1 MWIRPRQL
9 FFVLILA
16 AIILTGCTRN
26 VTRNDVRTTGPAEV
40 TPSEPTVAGVDNP
53 EEEPSQTDMKSLDAQ
68 YMQGE
73 FWKLTEDSGD
83 LLPLDTDETPA
94 SYFEQLQPQ
103 ATAEAERYIQEICLP
118 DLESFQ
124 AKYGAEYGGTKTGD
138 TFYQDSRIDNLEPA
152 GVFCKDGARYL
163 VYILNFSA
171 HVAPGTELFFAGC
184 MSMDDDGWMDP
195 GPGHILALSLE
206 NDESVQ
212 LSFGYQGDVF
222 PYHYGEEQEFFQ
234 QEFSLMFARHLMGQ
248 EDRP

>member
-1 MWIRPRQL
+1 MGIRAQKL
-9 FFVLILA
+9 FLMLILTA
-16 AIILTGCTRN
+16 MVLAGCVENSAPTEN
-26 VTRNDVRTTGPAEV
+26 TPPASSAVGTDSPEV
-40 TPSEPTVAGVDNP
+40 
-53 EEEPSQTDMKSLDAQ
+53 EPSQTDMKPLDAQ

-73 FWKLTEDSGD
+73 FWRIIEDSSD

-103 ATAEAERYIQEICLP
+103 ATVEAERYVQEICLP

-171 HVAPGTELFFAGC
+171 HVAPGTELFFAGG

>member
-1 MWIRPRQL
+1 
-9 FFVLILA
+9 
-16 AIILTGCTRN
+16 
-26 VTRNDVRTTGPAEV
+26 
-40 TPSEPTVAGVDNP
+40 
-53 EEEPSQTDMKSLDAQ
+53 MKPLDAK

-73 FWKLTEDSGD
+73 FWRIIEDSSD

-103 ATAEAERYIQEICLP
+103 ATVEAERYVQEICLP

-124 AKYGAEYGGTKTGD
+124 AEYGVEYGGTKTGD

-163 VYILNFSA
+163 VYILDFSA
-171 HVAPGTELFFAGC
+171 HVAPGTELFFAGG

-206 NDESVQ
+206 NDGSIQ
-212 LSFGYQGDVF
+212 LSFGHQGDISPMIMVRIKS
-222 PYHYGEEQEFFQ
+222 
-234 QEFSLMFARHLMGQ
+234 FSNKVSA
-248 EDRP
+248 

>member
-40 TPSEPTVAGVDNP
+40 TPSEPTVA

-163 VYILNFSA
+163 VYILDFSA
-171 HVAPGTELFFAGC
+171 HVAPGTELFFAGG

-206 NDESVQ
+206 NDGSIQ
-212 LSFGYQGDVF
+212 LSFGHQGDIF
-222 PYHYGEEQEFFQ
+222 PHDYGEDQEFFQ
-234 QEFSLMFARHLMGQ
+234 QSLSLMLAEHLMDQ
-248 EDRP
+248 ENS

>member
-40 TPSEPTVAGVDNP
+40 TPSEPTVA

-124 AKYGAEYGGTKTGD
+124 AKYGAGYGGTKTGD

-163 VYILNFSA
+163 VYILDFSA
-171 HVAPGTELFFAGC
+171 HVAPGTELFFAGG